1 MLVMNNDFI
10 DQLRAELD
18 VWDNSPTECDGHSKV
33 LSTIL
38 FYKGI
43 EHIICCGSFQ
53 WIGHGQVSPHYW
65 IELPSGNLT
74 IDYRA
79 RMWYRVMKNPQLVD
93 VEVPHSIFN
102 PAYWNQ
108 VEYTKIQQQLPE
120 EFGVPLEDWL
130 FKILTVSI

>member
-1 MLVMNNDFI
+1 MLGMNNDFI
-10 DQLRAELD
+10 EQLREELG
-18 VWDNSPTECDGHSKV
+18 VWNNSPTECDGHSKV

-38 FYKGI
+38 FNEGI
-43 EHIICCGSFQ
+43 EHLIWYGSFR
-53 WIGHGQVSPHYW
+53 WVGHGQVSPHYW
-65 IELPSGNLT
+65 IELPFGNLT

-79 RMWYRVMKNPQLVD
+79 RMWCRVMKNPQLVD

-108 VEYTKIQQQLPE
+108 VQYTKIQQQIPE